1 MVRLDRSFS
10 PFLSLFNAYA
20 PSRRSRLLAL
30 LLLFTSTAS
39 RPVNR
44 RGTRVW
50 EAAVEDFDIP
60 QNKMAE
66 SAKRVVDRALDEARR
81 RDHALL
87 TNEHVCLAFAQV
99 EWDMFGQ
106 VMRDLELNP
115 HEILQAIE
123 EHLRLLPSVPGRDL
137 RVAPSTK
144 LLFKLALLHA
154 SRSGRHTIEATDLFS
169 AIFEET
175 QGIPV
180 SIIRRHGI
188 EPETVGTRLA
198 TRMRDHEQR
207 EERLKKRF
215 ELPPFLK
222 HFAINLNQ
230 LARQDKVPPVFG
242 RDPEMDQV
250 LEVLCHRERANSVLL
265 LGEPGVGKTAI
276 AEGLARR
283 IEFEPEKVPVRLRDC
298 QIVNLQMNTMVAG
311 TMLRGMFED
320 RIQNV
325 IREIKERPNLIL
337 FIDEVHTMIGAG
349 SALGAPSD
357 AANVFKSVLARGE
370 VRIIGA
376 TTLSEYK
383 EFLQEDEALARRFRT
398 VHVSEPSIEETRAIL
413 YSLRPRLERNYS
425 VRIKDEAIE
434 TALEM
439 SPRYMRHLQLPDK
452 VIGWLDTAA
461 VKAEIS
467 RRWEVTS
474 NDVVNVISKVA
485 QIPEDMVFREV
496 SDRFRD
502 MEGRLGERVVGQ
514 RQAIDAVARRLVLN
528 KGPLK
533 DGFDRPD
540 GVLLFLGPTG
550 VGKTELAKSVAQFLF
565 GDEKKM
571 IRVDMSEYQDGAVS
585 VDKLIGMPRGI
596 VGSERGGVLT
606 NKLKDNPY
614 CVVLLDEVEKAS
626 PSMLNV
632 FLQAFDEGWITDG
645 RGKRVYLS
653 DAIVIMTSN
662 IGSECFRKLSSPL
675 GFYSKQ
681 IGVEQV
687 QGEIT
692 REVERRFSPEF
703 RNRIDEIVMFAPL
716 TKDEVRD
723 IALQQIEKIVRTLAR
738 TGRTLTVTPEAI
750 EQLVTDGYSLAYG
763 ARFLKR
769 VIEAKIKL
777 PISQR
782 WTEGLVFVADVTE
795 GRVEINVV
803 SEQAGYDELAAI
815 A

>member
-1 MVRLDRSFS
+1 MTDTDIEI
-10 PFLSLFNAYA
+10 PQ
-20 PSRRSRLLAL
+20 SRL
-30 LLLFTSTAS
+30 
-39 RPVNR
+39 
-44 RGTRVW
+44 
-50 EAAVEDFDIP
+50 
-60 QNKMAE
+60 AE
-66 SAKRVVDRALDEARR
+66 SAERVVDRALEDARR
-81 RDHALL
+81 REHAFL

-106 VMRDLELNP
+106 LMLDVQLNP
-115 HEILQAIE
+115 HEILHALE
-123 EHLRLLPSVPGRDL
+123 DHMHALPTADGRDL
-137 RVAPSTK
+137 RVAQSTK
-144 LLFKLALLHA
+144 LLFKLAMVHS
-154 SRSGRHTIEATDLFS
+154 SRSGRHAVEAADLFS

-180 SIIRRHGI
+180 SIIRKHGI
-188 EPETVGTRLA
+188 EPATLVSRLA
-198 TRMRDHEQR
+198 TRMRDNEMR
-207 EERLKKRF
+207 EERLKRRF

-222 HFAINLNQ
+222 HFATNLNQ
-230 LARQDKVPPVFG
+230 LARQDKIPPLFG
-242 RDPEMDQV
+242 RDPEMQQV
-250 LEVLCHRERANSVLL
+250 LEILCHRERANSVLL

-283 IEFEPEKVPVRLRDC
+283 IEFEPDKVPVRLRDC

-383 EFLQEDEALARRFRT
+383 EFIQEDEALARRFRS
-398 VHVSEPSIEETRAIL
+398 VQVDEPSIEETRRIL
-413 YSLRPRLERNYS
+413 YSLRSRLERNYS
-425 VRIKDEAIE
+425 VRISDDAIE

-439 SPRYMRHLQLPDK
+439 APRYMRHLQLPDK
-452 VIGWLDTAA
+452 VIGWLDTAS

-467 RRWEVTS
+467 RQWDVTGQ
-474 NDVVNVISKVA
+474 DVVGVISKISR
-485 QIPEDMVFREV
+485 IPEDMVFRDVTE
-496 SDRFRD
+496 RFLD
-502 MEGRLGERVVGQ
+502 VEDRLGARVVGQ
-514 RQAIDAVARRLVLN
+514 TAAIGAVARRLVLN

-550 VGKTELAKSVAQFLF
+550 VGKTELAKSVAEFLF

-571 IRVDMSEYQDGAVS
+571 IRVDMSEYQDGTVA

-606 NKLKDNPY
+606 NQLRDNPY
-614 CVVLLDEVEKAS
+614 SVVLLDEVEKAS
-626 PSMLNV
+626 PQMLNL

-662 IGSECFRKLSSPL
+662 IGSECFRRLTNPL
-675 GFYSKQ
+675 GFLSQQVGMDQ
-681 IGVEQV
+681 IRAEVF
-687 QGEIT
+687 
-692 REVERRFSPEF
+692 REVERRFTPEF
-703 RNRIDEIVMFAPL
+703 RNRIDEIVIFQPL
-716 TKDEVRD
+716 SKDDVRA
-723 IALQQIEKIVRTLAR
+723 IALQQIDRIQRSLARSRRTLS
-738 TGRTLTVTPEAI
+738 VTPDALDR
-750 EQLVTDGYSLAYG
+750 LVEVGYSLPYG

-769 VIEAKIKL
+769 TIDSRIKL

-782 WTEGLVFVADVTE
+782 WNEGAHFLAT
-795 GRVEINVV
+795 VV
-803 SEQAGYDELAAI
+803 GGDIQITVGPDALAAS

>member
-1 MVRLDRSFS
+1 
-10 PFLSLFNAYA
+10 
-20 PSRRSRLLAL
+20 
-30 LLLFTSTAS
+30 
-39 RPVNR
+39 
-44 RGTRVW
+44 
-50 EAAVEDFDIP
+50 
-60 QNKMAE
+60 MAE
-66 SAKRVVDRALDEARR
+66 SAERVVDRALEEARR
-81 RDHALL
+81 REHALL
-87 TNEHVCLAFAQV
+87 TNEHVCLAFAQA
-99 EWDMFGQ
+99 EWDMFGE
-106 VMRDLELNP
+106 VMRDLGLNP
-115 HEILQAIE
+115 HEILQALE
-123 EHLRLLPSVPGRDL
+123 EHLRLLPSVPNREL

-154 SRSGRHTIEATDLFS
+154 SRCGRHTIEATDLFS

-188 EPETVGTRLA
+188 EPEALVTRLA
-198 TRMRDHEQR
+198 TRMRDHEAR
-207 EERLKKRF
+207 EERMKKRF

-222 HFAINLNQ
+222 HLATNLN
-230 LARQDKVPPVFG
+230 LGARQDKIPPVFG
-242 RDPEMDQV
+242 RDAEMDRV

-276 AEGLARR
+276 AEGIARR
-283 IEFEPEKVPVRLRDC
+283 IEFEPDKVPVRLRDC

-325 IREIKERPNLIL
+325 IREIKERPSLIL

-398 VHVSEPSIEETRAIL
+398 VHVSEPSIEETRTIL

-425 VRIKDEAIE
+425 VRIQDSAIE

-452 VIGWLDTAA
+452 VIGWLDPAA
-461 VKAEIS
+461 VKAEIG

-474 NDVVNVISKVA
+474 NDVVNVISKIA

-502 MEGRLGERVVGQ
+502 IETCLGARVIGQ
-514 RQAIDAVARRLVLN
+514 RQAIDAVAKRLVLN

-571 IRVDMSEYQDGAVS
+571 IRVDMSEYQDGAVA

-606 NKLKDNPY
+606 NQLKDNPY
-614 CVVLLDEVEKAS
+614 SVVLLDEVEKAS
-626 PSMLNV
+626 PSMLNL
-632 FLQAFDEGWITDG
+632 FLQAFDEGWMTDG

-653 DAIVIMTSN
+653 DAVVIMTSN
-662 IGSECFRKLSSPL
+662 IGSEHFRKLQSPM
-675 GFYSKQ
+675 GFRSGQ
-681 IGVEQV
+681 LPVEQV
-687 QGEIT
+687 QGDIN
-692 REVERRFSPEF
+692 RELERRFPPEF
-703 RNRIDEIVMFAPL
+703 RNRIDQVVLFQPL
-716 TKDEVRD
+716 TKDEVRE
-723 IALQQIEKIVRTLAR
+723 IALKYIDKVTAALKRWNK
-738 TGRTLTVTPEAI
+738 TVTI
-750 EQLVTDGYSLAYG
+750 EPAALDKLVHDG
-763 ARFLKR
+763 
-769 VIEAKIKL
+769 
-777 PISQR
+777 
-782 WTEGLVFVADVTE
+782 
-795 GRVEINVV
+795 
-803 SEQAGYDELAAI
+803 
-815 A
+815 

>member
-1 MVRLDRSFS
+1 M
-10 PFLSLFNAYA
+10 
-20 PSRRSRLLAL
+20 
-30 LLLFTSTAS
+30 
-39 RPVNR
+39 
-44 RGTRVW
+44 
-50 EAAVEDFDIP
+50 EAAQAFRPAGAEADVEDFDIP
-60 QNKMAE
+60 QNKLADSAE
-66 SAKRVVDRALDEARR
+66 RVVDRALDEARR
-81 RDHALL
+81 REHALL

-115 HEILQAIE
+115 HEILQALE
-123 EHLRLLPSVPGRDL
+123 EHLRLLPSVPGREL

-154 SRSGRHTIEATDLFS
+154 SRCGRHTIEATDLFS

-188 EPETVGTRLA
+188 EPEALVSRLA
-198 TRMRDHEQR
+198 TRMRDHELR

-215 ELPPFLK
+215 ELPPFIQ
-222 HFAINLNQ
+222 HFATNLNQ
-230 LARQDKVPPVFG
+230 LARQDKIPPVFG
-242 RDPEMDQV
+242 RDAEMDRV
-250 LEVLCHRERANSVLL
+250 LEILCHRERANSVLL

-276 AEGLARR
+276 AEGIARR

-325 IREIKERPNLIL
+325 IREIKERQNLIL

-376 TTLSEYK
+376 TTSSEYK
-383 EFLQEDEALARRFRT
+383 EFIQEDEALARRFRT
-398 VHVSEPSIEETRAIL
+398 VQVNEPTIDETRTIL
-413 YSLRPRLERNYS
+413 YNLRPRLERNYS

-461 VKAEIS
+461 VKAEIG

-474 NDVVNVISKVA
+474 ADVVNVISKIA

-496 SDRFRD
+496 STRFRD
-502 MEGRLGERVVGQ
+502 MEARLGARVVGQ

-550 VGKTELAKSVAQFLF
+550 VGKTELAKSVAEFLF

-571 IRVDMSEYQDGAVS
+571 IRVDMSEYQDVVS

-606 NKLKDNPY
+606 NQLKDSPY
-614 CVVLLDEVEKAS
+614 SVVLLDEVEKAS
-626 PSMLNV
+626 PAMLNV

-681 IGVEQV
+681 VSVEQV
-687 QGEIT
+687 QGEIA
-692 REVERRFSPEF
+692 REREGRFSPEF
-703 RNRIDEIVMFAPL
+703 RNRIDEVVIFRPL
-716 TKDEVRD
+716 AKDEVR
-723 IALQQIEKIVRTLAR
+723 QITEHQLAKIKRSLAKS
-738 TGRTLTVTPEAI
+738 GRSLKVTPEAL

-769 VIEAKIKL
+769 VIETRIKL

-782 WTEGLVFVADVTE
+782 WAEGDEYTADVRE
-795 GRVEINVV
+795 GRVEIDVTRPNG
-803 SEQAGYDELAAI
+803 SYSELAAI

>member
-1 MVRLDRSFS
+1 M
-10 PFLSLFNAYA
+10 
-20 PSRRSRLLAL
+20 
-30 LLLFTSTAS
+30 
-39 RPVNR
+39 
-44 RGTRVW
+44 
-50 EAAVEDFDIP
+50 EDFDIP
-60 QNKMAE
+60 QNKLAE
-66 SAKRVVDRALDEARR
+66 SAERVVDRALDEARR
-81 RDHALL
+81 REHALL

-99 EWDMFGQ
+99 EWDMFGE

-115 HEILQAIE
+115 HEILQALE

-188 EPETVGTRLA
+188 EPETLVSRLA
-198 TRMRDHEQR
+198 TRMRDHEIR

-222 HFAINLNQ
+222 HFATNLNQ
-230 LARQDKVPPVFG
+230 LARQDKIPPVFG
-242 RDPEMDQV
+242 RDYEMDQV
-250 LEVLCHRERANSVLL
+250 LEILCHRERANSVLL

-283 IEFEPEKVPVRLRDC
+283 IEFEPEKIPVRLRDC

-376 TTLSEYK
+376 TTQNEYK
-383 EFLQEDEALARRFRT
+383 EFIQEDEALARRFRP
-398 VHVSEPSIEETRAIL
+398 VHVCEPTIEQTRTIL
-413 YSLRPRLERNYS
+413 YNLRSRLERNYS
-425 VRIKDEAIE
+425 VRIQDEAIE

-461 VKAEIS
+461 VKAEIA
-467 RRWEVTS
+467 RRWEVTGA
-474 NDVVNVISKVA
+474 DVVNVISKIA
-485 QIPEDMVFREV
+485 RIPEDMVFREV
-496 SDRFRD
+496 TDRFRNV
-502 MEGRLGERVVGQ
+502 EEQLATRVVGQ
-514 RQAIDAVARRLVLN
+514 RDAIDAVARRLVLN

-550 VGKTELAKSVAQFLF
+550 VGKTELAKSVAEFLF

-571 IRVDMSEYQDGAVS
+571 IRVDMSEYQDGAVA

-606 NKLKDNPY
+606 NQLKDSPY
-614 CVVLLDEVEKAS
+614 SVILLDEVEKAS
-626 PSMLNV
+626 PSMLNL
-632 FLQAFDEGWITDG
+632 FLQAFDEGWVTDG

-687 QGEIT
+687 QGEIS
-692 REVERRFSPEF
+692 RELERRFTPEF
-703 RNRIDEIVMFAPL
+703 RNRIDEVIVFRPL
-716 TKDEVRD
+716 SKDEVRQ
-723 IALQQIEKIVRTLAR
+723 IALQQIAKIEKSLAKSR
-738 TGRTLTVTPEAI
+738 RTLTVTPEAL
-750 EQLVTDGYSLAYG
+750 EHLVTEGYSLAYG

-769 VIEAKIKL
+769 VIESRIKL

-782 WTEGLVFVADVTE
+782 WTEGRGFTATLREGKLEIDVASE
-795 GRVEINVV
+795 SGRF
-803 SEQAGYDELAAI
+803 ALAAT

>member
-1 MVRLDRSFS
+1 MALRL
-10 PFLSLFNAYA
+10 AC
-20 PSRRSRLLAL
+20 L
-30 LLLFTSTAS
+30 LLPFEGRIVRAGAPDAT
-39 RPVNR
+39 
-44 RGTRVW
+44 
-50 EAAVEDFDIP
+50 EADVEDFDIP
-60 QNKMAE
+60 QNKLADSAE
-66 SAKRVVDRALDEARR
+66 RVVDRALDEARR
-81 RDHALL
+81 REHALL

-106 VMRDLELNP
+106 VMRDVNLNP
-115 HEILQAIE
+115 HEILQALE
-123 EHLRLLPSVPGRDL
+123 EHLRLLPSTPGRDL

-154 SRSGRHTIEATDLFS
+154 SRSGRNTIEAADLFS

-188 EPETVGTRLA
+188 EPEALMSRLV
-198 TRMRDHEQR
+198 TRMRDHELR

-222 HFAINLNQ
+222 HFATNLNQ
-230 LARQDKVPPVFG
+230 LARQDKIPPVYG
-242 RDPEMDQV
+242 RDPEMEQV
-250 LEVLCHRERANSVLL
+250 LEILCHRERANSVLL

-325 IREIKERPNLIL
+325 IREIKERSNLIL

-370 VRIIGA
+370 VRIVGA

-383 EFLQEDEALARRFRT
+383 EFIQEDEALARRFRT
-398 VHVSEPSIEETRAIL
+398 VQINEPSIDETRTIL
-413 YSLRPRLERNYS
+413 YNLRPRLERNYS
-425 VRIKDEAIE
+425 VRIKDDAIE

-461 VKAEIS
+461 VRAEIG
-467 RRWEVTS
+467 RRWEVTGT
-474 NDVVNVISKVA
+474 DVVNVISKVA
-485 QIPEDMVFREV
+485 RIPEDMVFREV
-496 SDRFRD
+496 TDRFRD
-502 MEGRLGERVVGQ
+502 IEDKLGNRVVGQ
-514 RQAIDAVARRLVLN
+514 REAISAVARRLVLN

-565 GDEKKM
+565 GDDKKM
-571 IRVDMSEYQDGAVS
+571 IRVDMSEYQDGAVA

-606 NKLKDNPY
+606 NQLKDNPY
-614 CVVLLDEVEKAS
+614 SVVLLDEVEKAS
-626 PSMLNV
+626 PGMLNL

-662 IGSECFRKLSSPL
+662 IGSEFFRKLTNPL
-675 GFYSKQ
+675 GFLSKQ
-681 IGVEQV
+681 ISVDQV
-687 QGEIT
+687 KGEVM

-703 RNRIDEIVMFAPL
+703 RNRIDDVVLFQPL
-716 TKDEVRD
+716 TKDEVRK
-723 IALQQIEKIVRTLAR
+723 ITVHQVGRIEQSLVKS
-738 TGRTLTVTPEAI
+738 GRTLHVTPETI
-750 EQLVTDGYSLAYG
+750 EQIVQEGYSLAYG

-769 VIEAKIKL
+769 CIEERIKL

-782 WTEGLVFVADVTE
+782 WTEGEMFSAEVRD
-795 GRVEINVV
+795 GRVEIEVTNANGQL
-803 SEQAGYDELAAI
+803 SQLAAI

>member
-1 MVRLDRSFS
+1 M
-10 PFLSLFNAYA
+10 
-20 PSRRSRLLAL
+20 
-30 LLLFTSTAS
+30 
-39 RPVNR
+39 
-44 RGTRVW
+44 

-60 QNKMAE
+60 QNKLAE
-66 SAKRVVDRALDEARR
+66 SAERVVDRALEEARR
-81 RDHALL
+81 RDHALV
-87 TNEHVCLAFAQV
+87 TNEHVCLGFAQV

-106 VMRDLELNP
+106 VMRDVNLNP
-115 HEILQAIE
+115 HEILQALE
-123 EHLRLLPSVPGRDL
+123 EHLRLLPAVPGREL

-154 SRSGRHTIEATDLFS
+154 SRLGRHSIEATDLFS

-188 EPETVGTRLA
+188 EPEALVSRLA
-198 TRMRDHEQR
+198 TRMRDHELR

-222 HFAINLNQ
+222 HFATNLNQ
-230 LARQDKVPPVFG
+230 LARQDKLPPVYG

-250 LEVLCHRERANSVLL
+250 LEILCHRERANSVLL

-283 IEFEPEKVPVRLRDC
+283 IEFEPETVPVRLRDC

-325 IREIKERPNLIL
+325 IREIKERQNLIL

-383 EFLQEDEALARRFRT
+383 EFMQEDEALARRFRP
-398 VHVSEPSIEETRAIL
+398 VHVCEPSIDETRNIL
-413 YSLRPRLERNYS
+413 YNLRPRLERNYS
-425 VRIKDEAIE
+425 VRIQDEAIE

-452 VIGWLDTAA
+452 VIGWLDTAS
-461 VKAEIS
+461 VRAEIN
-467 RRWEVTS
+467 RRWEV
-474 NDVVNVISKVA
+474 NGADVVNVISTIA
-485 QIPEDMVFREV
+485 RIPEDMVFRDV

-502 MEGRLGERVVGQ
+502 IEARLTTRVVGQ
-514 RQAIDAVARRLVLN
+514 RTAIDAVARRLVLN

-550 VGKTELAKSVAQFLF
+550 VGKTELAKSVAEFLF

-571 IRVDMSEYQDGAVS
+571 IRVDMSEYQDGAVA

-606 NKLKDNPY
+606 NQLKDNPY
-614 CVVLLDEVEKAS
+614 SVVLLDEVEKAS
-626 PSMLNV
+626 PSMLNL
-632 FLQAFDEGWITDG
+632 FLQAFDEGWVTDG

-662 IGSECFRKLSSPL
+662 IGSEFFRKLTSPL
-675 GFYSKQ
+675 GFLSKQ
-681 IGVEQV
+681 MDINQL

-692 REVERRFSPEF
+692 REVERRFTPEF
-703 RNRIDEIVMFAPL
+703 RNRIDEVIIFRPL
-716 TKDEVRD
+716 AKDEVRL
-723 IALQQIEKIVRTLAR
+723 IAVQQIAKVERTLAKG
-738 TGRTLTVTPEAI
+738 GRHLTVTPEAL
-750 EQLVTDGYSLAYG
+750 EQIVHEGYSLAYG

-769 VIEAKIKL
+769 VIEARLKL

-782 WTEGLVFVADVTE
+782 WTEGEAFTVDIRDGAIS
-795 GRVEINVV
+795 VEV
-803 SEQAGYDELAAI
+803 SRAPGAFPALAAT

>member
-1 MVRLDRSFS
+1 
-10 PFLSLFNAYA
+10 
-20 PSRRSRLLAL
+20 
-30 LLLFTSTAS
+30 
-39 RPVNR
+39 
-44 RGTRVW
+44 
-50 EAAVEDFDIP
+50 VEDFDIP
-60 QNKMAE
+60 QSKLADSAE
-66 SAKRVVDRALDEARR
+66 RVVDRALDEARR

-87 TNEHVCLAFAQV
+87 TNEHVCLGFAQV

-106 VMRDLELNP
+106 VMRDLDLNP
-115 HEILQAIE
+115 HEILQALE

-137 RVAPSTK
+137 RIAPSTK

-154 SRSGRHTIEATDLFS
+154 SRSGRHAIEATDLFS

-188 EPETVGTRLA
+188 EPEALVSRLA
-198 TRMRDHEQR
+198 TRMRDHELR

-222 HFAINLNQ
+222 HFATNLNQ

-242 RDPEMDQV
+242 RDYEMDQV

-298 QIVNLQMNTMVAG
+298 QVVNLQMNTMVAG

-383 EFLQEDEALARRFRT
+383 EFIQEDEALARRFRT
-398 VHVSEPSIEETRAIL
+398 VMVNEPTIEQTRNIL
-413 YSLRPRLERNYS
+413 YNLRPRLERNYS
-425 VRIKDEAIE
+425 VRIKDDAIE

-461 VKAEIS
+461 VKAEIG
-467 RRWEVTS
+467 RRWEVTGA
-474 NDVVNVISKVA
+474 DVVNVISKVA

-496 SDRFRD
+496 TERFRD
-502 MEGRLGERVVGQ
+502 MEERLGSRVVGQ
-514 RQAIDAVARRLVLN
+514 RDAIDAVARRLVLN

-550 VGKTELAKSVAQFLF
+550 VGKTELAKSVAEFLF

-571 IRVDMSEYQDGAVS
+571 IRVDMSEYQDGAVA

-606 NKLKDNPY
+606 NQLKDNPY
-614 CVVLLDEVEKAS
+614 SVILLDEVEKAS

-632 FLQAFDEGWITDG
+632 FLQAFDEGWLTDG

-662 IGSECFRKLSSPL
+662 VGSECFRKLSSPL
-675 GFYSKQ
+675 GFLAKQ
-681 IGVEQV
+681 VEAEQV
-687 QGEIT
+687 HGEVM
-692 REVERRFSPEF
+692 RELERRFSPEF
-703 RNRIDEIVMFAPL
+703 RNRIDEVVVFRPL
-716 TKDEVRD
+716 AKNEVRR
-723 IALQQIEKIVRTLAR
+723 ITVQQIEKIEHSLMRS
-738 TGRTLTVTPEAI
+738 GRTLKVTPEAL

-769 VIEAKIKL
+769 VIETRIKL

-782 WTEGLVFVADVTE
+782 WTEGTEFAADLRE
-795 GRVEINVV
+795 GRVEIEVTGA
-803 SEQAGYDELAAI
+803 AGFAELAAI

>member
-1 MVRLDRSFS
+1 VKED
-10 PFLSLFNAYA
+10 
-20 PSRRSRLLAL
+20 
-30 LLLFTSTAS
+30 
-39 RPVNR
+39 
-44 RGTRVW
+44 
-50 EAAVEDFDIP
+50 DFDIP
-60 QNKMAE
+60 MSKLADSAE
-66 SAKRVVDRALDEARR
+66 RVVDRALEEARR
-81 RDHALL
+81 REHALL
-87 TNEHVCLAFAQV
+87 TNEHVCLAFAQS

-115 HEILQAIE
+115 HEILQALE
-123 EHLRLLPSVPGRDL
+123 EHLRLLPSVPGREL

-154 SRSGRHTIEATDLFS
+154 SRCGRHTIEATDLFS

-175 QGIPV
+175 QGVPV
-180 SIIRRHGI
+180 SIIRRHGV
-188 EPETVGTRLA
+188 EPEAIGARLA
-198 TRMRDHEQR
+198 ARMRDHELR

-222 HFAINLNQ
+222 HFATNLNQ
-230 LARQDKVPPVFG
+230 LARQDKIPPVFG
-242 RDPEMDQV
+242 RDAEMDRV
-250 LEVLCHRERANSVLL
+250 LEILCHRERANSVLL

-276 AEGLARR
+276 AEGIARR
-283 IEFEPEKVPVRLRDC
+283 IEFSPDTVPVRLRDC

-383 EFLQEDEALARRFRT
+383 EFIQEDEALARRFRT
-398 VHVSEPSIEETRAIL
+398 VQVSEPTIDETRTIL
-413 YSLRPRLERNYS
+413 YNLRPRLERNYS
-425 VRIKDEAIE
+425 VRIKDDAIE

-461 VKAEIS
+461 VRAEID
-467 RRWEVTS
+467 RRWEIGGD
-474 NDVVNVISKVA
+474 DVVSVISQVA
-485 QIPEDMVFREV
+485 RIPEDMVFREV
-496 SDRFRD
+496 TNRFRD
-502 MEGRLGERVVGQ
+502 IEESLGHRVVGQ
-514 RQAIDAVARRLVLN
+514 HAAIDAVARRLVLN

-550 VGKTELAKSVAQFLF
+550 VGKTELAKAVAEFLF

-571 IRVDMSEYQDGAVS
+571 IRVDMSEYQDGAVA

-606 NKLKDNPY
+606 NQLKDNPY
-614 CVVLLDEVEKAS
+614 SVVLLDEIEKAS
-626 PSMLNV
+626 PSMLNL
-632 FLQAFDEGWITDG
+632 FLQAFDEGWVTDG

-662 IGSECFRKLSSPL
+662 IGCEHFRKLTSPL

-681 IGVEQV
+681 VGIEQV
-687 QGEIT
+687 QGEVL
-692 REVERRFSPEF
+692 RELERRFSPEF
-703 RNRIDEIVMFAPL
+703 RNRIDEVVIFSPL
-716 TKDEVRD
+716 AKDEVRH
-723 IALQQIEKIVRTLAR
+723 IALHQIDRIAQ
-738 TGRTLTVTPEAI
+738 TLTKSGRSLVVTPEAL
-750 EQLVTDGYSLAYG
+750 EHLVAEGYSLAYG

-769 VIEAKIKL
+769 VIETKIKL

-782 WTEGLVFVADVTE
+782 WTEGKTFVADVVDGQFDIQVTE
-795 GRVEINVV
+795 AHG
-803 SEQAGYDELAAI
+803 QYPALAAT

>member
-1 MVRLDRSFS
+1 VTELDI
-10 PFLSLFNAYA
+10 
-20 PSRRSRLLAL
+20 
-30 LLLFTSTAS
+30 
-39 RPVNR
+39 
-44 RGTRVW
+44 
-50 EAAVEDFDIP
+50 DIP
-60 QNKMAE
+60 QSKLAE
-66 SAKRVVDRALDEARR
+66 SANRVVSRALEEARR
-81 RDHALL
+81 RDHTML
-87 TNEHVCLAFAQV
+87 TNEHLCLAFAQV

-106 VMRDLELNP
+106 LMQDLNLNP
-115 HEILQAIE
+115 HEILQALE
-123 EHLRLLPSVPGRDL
+123 DHMRALPTVSGREL

-144 LLFKLALLHA
+144 LLFKLALLH
-154 SRSGRHTIEATDLFS
+154 SGRSGRHTVESTDLFS

-180 SIIRRHGI
+180 SIIRRHGV
-188 EPETVGTRLA
+188 EPELLVSRLA
-198 TRMRDHEQR
+198 SRLRDHEAR

-222 HFAINLNQ
+222 HFATNLNQ
-230 LARQDKVPPVFG
+230 LAWQDKLPPVYG
-242 RDPEMDQV
+242 RDLEMEQV
-250 LEVLCHRERANSVLL
+250 LEILCHRERANSVLL

-283 IEFEPEKVPVRLRDC
+283 IELEPDKVPVRLRDC

-325 IREIKERPNLIL
+325 IREIKERSNLIL

-376 TTLSEYK
+376 TTSSEYK
-383 EFLQEDEALARRFRT
+383 EFIQEDEALARRFRT
-398 VHVSEPSIEETRAIL
+398 VHVAEPTIEQTRDIL

-425 VRIKDEAIE
+425 VRIQDDAIE
-434 TALEM
+434 TALQM

-452 VIGWLDTAA
+452 VIGWLDTAS

-467 RRWEVTS
+467 RRWIVTGS
-474 NDVVNVISKVA
+474 DVVNVISKVTR
-485 QIPEDMVFREV
+485 IPEDMVFREV
-496 SDRFRD
+496 TDRFRD
-502 MEGRLGERVVGQ
+502 VERRLGSRVVGQ
-514 RQAIDAVARRLVLN
+514 ADAIAAVARRLVLN

-550 VGKTELAKSVAQFLF
+550 VGKTELAKSVAEFLF
-565 GDEKKM
+565 GDEKKL
-571 IRVDMSEYQDGAVS
+571 IRVDMSEYQDGAVA

-606 NKLKDNPY
+606 NQLKDHPY
-614 CVVLLDEVEKAS
+614 SVILLDEVEKAS
-626 PSMLNV
+626 PSMLNL

-645 RGKRVYLS
+645 RGKRAYLS

-662 IGSECFRKLSSPL
+662 IGSEHFRRLTSPL
-675 GFYSKQ
+675 GFLSQ
-681 IGVEQV
+681 QV
-687 QGEIT
+687 GIERIKGEIF
-692 REVERRFSPEF
+692 REVERRFTPEF
-703 RNRIDEIVMFAPL
+703 RNRIDEVVIFQPL
-716 TKDEVRD
+716 AKDEVRQ
-723 IALQQIEKIVRTLAR
+723 IAIQQIEKLSLSLAR
-738 TGRTLTVTPEAI
+738 SRRTLTVSTEAL
-750 EQLVTDGYSLAYG
+750 EQLVREGYSLAYG

-769 VIEAKIKL
+769 MIDTRLKL
-777 PISQR
+777 PISQQWNAGTAFQVVLR
-782 WTEGLVFVADVTE
+782 DDRIE
-795 GRVEINVV
+795 VEV
-803 SEQAGYDELAAI
+803 SAARI
-815 A
+815 AASA